1 MASVKQSRSA
11 IFFLNLD
18 ITGIK
23 SSLPTAHGKY
33 TQLLDS
39 SWLTLLNSN
48 LSIVKYCSF
57 LSISPP
63 MLKHIATYAIALI
76 DFSF

>member
-39 SWLTLLNSN
+39 SWLTLLNSI

-57 LSISPP
+57 F
-63 MLKHIATYAIALI
+63 KHIATYAIALI